1 MPSCNARGHF
11 AMNNTKY
18 LLYCPKM
25 IKQYLE
31 TYLYYFSPVFAAIAF
46 FASLTIWFFPAGA
59 QRFLKVLSLFLLVD
73 LATETVS
80 AYQAKHI
87 INNLFFGNFVTMLQ
101 FSFYLYLVREIIRR
115 PKAKKVLLYCLIIY
129 PAIFIVNVMLV
140 QGSGV
145 FHSMTY
151 ALGCLLIVISC
162 VYYFF
167 ELFQQTYSV
176 NLGRQPGFWICSG
189 LLFFYTCTFPL
200 YGATNLLNRL
210 PKVILLNLLFILVLL
225 NILLYL
231 SFTIAFLCRLKT
243 RNSMS
248 SY

>member
-1 MPSCNARGHF
+1 
-11 AMNNTKY
+11 
-18 LLYCPKM
+18 M
-25 IKQYLE
+25 IRSYIVGN
-31 TYLYYFSPVFAAIAF
+31 LYYFSPIFAAIAF
-46 FASLTIWFFPAGA
+46 FASLTILVFPNGA
-59 QRFLKVLSLFLLVD
+59 QRYLKIFSLFLLVN
-73 LATETVS
+73 LVVEAIS
-80 AYQAKHI
+80 GYQAKHL
-87 INNLFFGNFVTMLQ
+87 INNLFFVNFVTVLD
-101 FSFYLYLVREIIRR
+101 FAFYLYLVREIIRR

-129 PAIFIVNVMLV
+129 PAIFLINVMLI
-140 QGSGV
+140 QGSVV

-151 ALGCLLIVISC
+151 ALGCLLIVVSC
-162 VYYFF
+162 VYYFW

-210 PKVILLNLLFILVLL
+210 PKVILANLLIILVLL

>member
-1 MPSCNARGHF
+1 
-11 AMNNTKY
+11 MNKTKY
-18 LLYCPKM
+18 LLYCPGM
-25 IKQYLE
+25 IKNYLE
-31 TYLYYFSPVFAAIAF
+31 NHLYYFSPIFAAIAF
-46 FASLTIWFFPAGA
+46 LVSLTIWIFPAGG
-59 QRFLKVLSLFLLVD
+59 QRFLKVLSLFLLVN
-73 LATETVS
+73 LATETVF
-80 AYQAKHI
+80 AYQAKQN

-101 FSFYLYLVREIIRR
+101 DSLYLYLLREIVRR

-129 PAIFIVNVMLV
+129 PAIFIVNVMLI

-151 ALGCLLIVISC
+151 ALGCLLIVVSC

-210 PKVILLNLLFILVLL
+210 PKVILFNLLHILVLL

-231 SFTIAFLCRLKT
+231 YFTIAFLCRLKT

>member
-1 MPSCNARGHF
+1 MNKTKKLLSCS
-11 AMNNTKY
+11 
-18 LLYCPKM
+18 KM
-25 IKQYLE
+25 IKEYLE
-31 TYLYYFSPVFAAIAF
+31 SHLYYVSPIFAAIAF
-46 FASLTIWFFPAGA
+46 LASLTILIYPVGN
-59 QRFLKVLSLFLLVD
+59 QRFLKVFSVFLLVN
-73 LATETVS
+73 LIVEAIS
-80 AYQAKHI
+80 GYQAKQNIH
-87 INNLFFGNFVTMLQ
+87 NLFFVNFVTMLD
-101 FSFYLYLVREIIRR
+101 FAFYLYLVREIILR
-115 PKAKKVLLYCLIIY
+115 PKARKVLLYCLIIY
-129 PAIFIVNVMLV
+129 PAIFIVNVMLI

-200 YGATNLLNRL
+200 YGAVNLLNRL
-210 PKVILLNLLFILVLL
+210 PRVILLNLLFILVLL